1 MKEFFAFVRKEFLH
15 IFRDRRTLLVLIGL
29 PAVLIV
35 LFGFAISTEIR
46 NVNIGYMSPDDDVH
60 IDRLMDKICRSD
72 YFTYSGRYLSEREA
86 DDAMRRGEADVVL
99 MFGDDFMSRLYSSEG
114 AEVSVV
120 ADAVNPNNASVEVMY
135 LTGIITDYFREDIMM
150 AASLQAMQG
159 QSPVSAAIAP
169 AGSLTPN
176 LRMLYNPQLKS
187 SYNFVPGIMG
197 LILMLICSRMT
208 SVSIVREKE
217 TGSMEVLLV
226 SPVKPINIIVAKM
239 IPYFVISCA
248 VLINILL
255 LTVFVLKVP
264 VAGSFFWMILVS
276 VIYIILSLGIGM
288 LVSSLV
294 RTQIIATLICG
305 MIFLVPVMMFSGMLY
320 PIESMP
326 VALQWFAQTI
336 PAKWFIEAMRKI
348 MIEGVPVQ
356 YVAKEIL
363 VMTGMAVVIFAAAVI
378 KFNDKLD

>member
-1 MKEFFAFVRKEFLH
+1 MLK
-15 IFRDRRTLLVLIGL
+15 
-29 PAVLIV
+29 
-35 LFGFAISTEIR
+35 AI
-46 NVNIGYMSPDDDVH
+46 
-60 IDRLMDKICRSD
+60 
-72 YFTYSGRYLSEREA
+72 SGRYLSEREA

-120 ADAVNPNNASVEVMY
+120 ADAVNPNNASMEVMY

-150 AASLQAMQG
+150 AASLQAMQD

-197 LILMLICSRMT
+197 LILMLICSLMT

-239 IPYFVISCA
+239 LPYFVISCA

-363 VMTGMAVVIFAAAVI
+363 VMTGMAVVIFAAAVV

>member
-1 MKEFFAFVRKEFLH
+1 MP
-15 IFRDRRTLLVLIGL
+15 G
-29 PAVLIV
+29 
-35 LFGFAISTEIR
+35 
-46 NVNIGYMSPDDDVH
+46 
-60 IDRLMDKICRSD
+60 
-72 YFTYSGRYLSEREA
+72 
-86 DDAMRRGEADVVL
+86 
-99 MFGDDFMSRLYSSEG
+99 
-114 AEVSVV
+114 SVG
-120 ADAVNPNNASVEVMY
+120 P
-135 LTGIITDYFREDIMM
+135 
-150 AASLQAMQG
+150 Q
-159 QSPVSAAIAP
+159 
-169 AGSLTPN
+169 

-197 LILMLICSRMT
+197 LILLLICALMT

-226 SPVKPINIIVAKM
+226 SPIKPINIVLAKM

-248 VLINILL
+248 VLVNILL
-255 LTVFVLKVP
+255 LTIFVLKVP

-336 PAKWFIEAMRKI
+336 PAKWFIEAIRKI
-348 MIEGVPVQ
+348 MIEGVPVR
-356 YVAKEIL
+356 YVTKEIL
-363 VMTGMAVVIFAAAVI
+363 IMTGMAVVIFAAAVI
-378 KFNDKLD
+378 KFKDRLD

>member
-1 MKEFFAFVRKEFLH
+1 MMLK
-15 IFRDRRTLLVLIGL
+15 
-29 PAVLIV
+29 
-35 LFGFAISTEIR
+35 AI
-46 NVNIGYMSPDDDVH
+46 
-60 IDRLMDKICRSD
+60 
-72 YFTYSGRYLSEREA
+72 SGRYLSEREA

-120 ADAVNPNNASVEVMY
+120 ADAVNPNNASMEVMY

-150 AASLQAMQG
+150 AASLQAMQD

-197 LILMLICSRMT
+197 LILMLICSLMT

-239 IPYFVISCA
+239 LPYFVISCA

-363 VMTGMAVVIFAAAVI
+363 VMTGMAVVIFAAAVV